1 MLHVGL
7 FGSLA
12 CYHHCGLRPI
22 IPVKSSL
29 DSVGWVRRIIDQTFE
44 VGALIRRD
52 GRIRIISEV
61 GVFLPAKCYNLVFS
75 VLAHVDIST
84 GSIASFVSFELGIVL
99 LLPASA
105 SHRLLIALRTI
116 RSRVR
121 SMFGTGWPGC
131 TAFELT
137 LHTSPNWQ

>member
-1 MLHVGL
+1 MLQVGL

-29 DSVGWVRRIIDQTFE
+29 DSVGWVRRIIVQTFE

-61 GVFLPAKCYNLVFS
+61 GIFLPAKCCNLVFGT
-75 VLAHVDIST
+75 LAHVDLST
-84 GSIASFVSFELGIVL
+84 ESIASFVSLHRGIVSSI
-99 LLPASA
+99 PAGA
-105 SHRLLIALRTI
+105 SYRLL
-116 RSRVR
+116 RS
-121 SMFGTGWPGC
+121 
-131 TAFELT
+131 EE
-137 LHTSPNWQ
+137 HTSELQSHHDLV